1 MERLIKHYVISHT
14 PLDNHQF
21 AYRSNRSTQDAILC
35 LTTTVTTFIDK
46 LASNYA
52 RCLFLDF
59 SSAFNTINVSN
70 LLSQIL
76 HLDSSVVEWISSF
89 LSNRVQRTMVDG
101 VISQPITTNTGT
113 PQGSVLS
120 PLLFSI
126 YTNRITTQ
134 LSNITVIKYADDTC
148 IIGCISNQEDLES
161 YFSEI
166 ERISKQCTDL
176 DLLLNASKT
185 QEIMF
190 STQRDKP
197 DTPMTILNGQS
208 ITMCDKVNYLGV
220 LVDHKL
226 RFEEHVQSIVTK
238 AEQRMHIVRNFVYL
252 STRPLATMLFKSF
265 IISLLTYC
273 LPVLYTHVFARD
285 KKCLRKLFKDAG
297 KLDLDVG
304 NLDSLIQRRTKSL
317 AMTYIHDDEHFVNA
331 FLEKCPSGRYRTLKH
346 RSALG
351 KDCFLRH
358 LIHTLNDILF

>member
-1 MERLIKHYVISHT
+1 ML
-14 PLDNHQF
+14 F
-21 AYRSNRSTQDAILC
+21 RSVVDAILC
-35 LTTTVTTFIDK
+35 LTTTVTIFIDK

-190 STQRDKP
+190 STRK
-197 DTPMTILNGQS
+197 IG
-208 ITMCDKVNYLGV
+208 
-220 LVDHKL
+220 
-226 RFEEHVQSIVTK
+226 RAHV
-238 AEQRMHIVRNFVYL
+238 
-252 STRPLATMLFKSF
+252 
-265 IISLLTYC
+265 
-273 LPVLYTHVFARD
+273 
-285 KKCLRKLFKDAG
+285 
-297 KLDLDVG
+297 
-304 NLDSLIQRRTKSL
+304 
-317 AMTYIHDDEHFVNA
+317 
-331 FLEKCPSGRYRTLKH
+331 
-346 RSALG
+346 
-351 KDCFLRH
+351 
-358 LIHTLNDILF
+358 